1 MSNVVIIGGGHAA
14 AEMVTSLRQKGWAGG
29 IVLISDEA
37 RLPYQRPPLS
47 KAYFNDSVSA
57 ESLAIK
63 KQPIYDKTETL
74 VKLSTRVVS
83 IDRAKQAVQLDSGE
97 QVNYEYLIIATGTR
111 ARLLPIEGADLPC
124 VNYLRTLD
132 DVTKIKQQVT
142 SGSRLLIVGAGYI
155 GLELAASATKLG
167 AQVTVLE
174 AADRVLARVTCDTMS
189 EFYQDVHRQAG
200 VDIKLNAGVT
210 KFSASGDHYIA
221 TLADGKELEVDCV
234 VVGIGVLP
242 NSELAHEAGLEC
254 DNGIVVDEFTQTSDP
269 KVFAIGDVSNHPN
282 LFYQRRLRLE
292 SVPNA
297 MEQAKVAAGVICD
310 KKQEYKALPWF
321 WSDQYDIKL
330 QTAGLSQGY
339 DEVVLRGQATDKKF
353 CLFYLKD
360 KQLIAL
366 DAINSPQDFMKAKML
381 IPNKIKLDKA
391 KIEDVTLPWFE

>member
-1 MSNVVIIGGGHAA
+1 M
-14 AEMVTSLRQKGWAGG
+14 
-29 IVLISDEA
+29 
-37 RLPYQRPPLS
+37 
-47 KAYFNDSVSA
+47 
-57 ESLAIK
+57 
-63 KQPIYDKTETL
+63 
-74 VKLSTRVVS
+74 
-83 IDRAKQAVQLDSGE
+83 
-97 QVNYEYLIIATGTR
+97 
-111 ARLLPIEGADLPC
+111 PIEGADLPC

-174 AADRVLARVTCDTMS
+174 AADRVLARVTCETMS

-310 KKQEYKALPWF
+310 KKLEY
-321 WSDQYDIKL
+321 
-330 QTAGLSQGY
+330 
-339 DEVVLRGQATDKKF
+339 
-353 CLFYLKD
+353 
-360 KQLIAL
+360 
-366 DAINSPQDFMKAKML
+366 
-381 IPNKIKLDKA
+381 
-391 KIEDVTLPWFE
+391 